1 MRYRREKQNEKIFK
15 KTKNF
20 VDEHIAYNCDMR
32 LFYGIFS
39 IYCRYDRLAEKIDFQ
54 ANTGATKFKARI
66 DSLSVAGLAFCAS
79 AITIIAIKKITEKK

>member
-1 MRYRREKQNEKIFK
+1 MKKYSKKQKILLMSISLIIAICAYF
-15 KTKNF
+15 TAYSAFTADMTDWQKNQ
-20 VDEHIAYNCDMR
+20 
-32 LFYGIFS
+32 
-39 IYCRYDRLAEKIDFQ
+39 KIDFQ